1 MDIIKSKCI
10 TGSIFNNLH
19 ITFYN
24 KVSYTFLWHFVDIKF
39 QKKREKEFKKGK
51 KIKRK
56 DSFFGKEKKDRSK
69 EEKVSEGT
77 GKVKVR

>member
-1 MDIIKSKCI
+1 L
-10 TGSIFNNLH
+10 SILSF
-19 ITFYN
+19 
-24 KVSYTFLWHFVDIKF
+24 K
-39 QKKREKEFKKGK
+39 KKREKEFKKGK